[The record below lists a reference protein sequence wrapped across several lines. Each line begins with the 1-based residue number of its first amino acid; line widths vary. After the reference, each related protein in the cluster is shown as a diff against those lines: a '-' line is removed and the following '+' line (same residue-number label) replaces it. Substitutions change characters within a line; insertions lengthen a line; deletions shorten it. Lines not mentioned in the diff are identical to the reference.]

1 MLWSGN
7 TVSRVRTRNA
17 ARPQQGCTTVVKHV
31 TPDATTLA
39 PQAAAGPAEAWS
51 SLRGRRVGRDGLFEL
66 QQAHAQGGM
75 GEVWAAWMHDPH
87 APRRVAVKLIRRGLD
102 SDLASELFAREVEMH
117 ERVKDVPGVVPLI
130 ESGWFPHP
138 DSGER
143 VHFFAMEWIAG
154 ARPLR
159 EACRSRSL
167 DEVISLFAS
176 ISATMDVVHKRAVV
190 HCDLKPANLLVD
202 ETGKPWVTDFG
213 LAISTRTHERR
224 HTGRDIG
231 SLRGTWTHMAPEQ
244 CDDRCD
250 PYSYTAAVDVYAL
263 GVTLFECLFGR
274 LPYAAA
280 TEVAVERSRAAT
292 MIGRGVRVPR
302 RCDGRTI
309 PFALRRCLIKA
320 MASNPA
326 ARHAD
331 AGELERDLRPLAI
344 GAASID
350 RRTAL
355 IGAAVACLVSWTIL
369 TPLLH
374 HPAIYTNWYAL
385 ISRLVPAAPLRDV
398 AIVGIRGELSSDAK
412 GGERYANLE
421 LEALSKRPSGSSP
434 AFDPSTSERV
444 FLSRVIDRL
453 RELDVK
459 VVMLDYYFPREG
471 VAADAARLIASIK
484 AFRGDDAAPRGWIC
498 FGTQDWKAPEGS
510 TLVERNM
517 LDVATLAFALT
528 TNLGMDAERM
538 SHEVALRDA
547 TRHDWASASMMAA
560 AASLSPLAEL
570 GVHVDVR
577 DSTKGAQVEFQFRSR
592 RLNAAT
598 RESITLRTD
607 ASSVEDLSRGADAS
621 TMYPG
626 LDARDVICTID
637 LPRLPE
643 TSVLDRATLH
653 AADLWSAD
661 ERDLRRRLEGC
672 IVVVG
677 DLITRREP
685 AQTDPTIDR
694 WSPPGAS
701 SSRPVWGVE
710 LQAVGVQAAR
720 DAILGIGQSI
730 NSDGGL
736 LVNLGVPIAAAIGVG
751 LAWRSSR
758 RRDRS
763 ESRRLMLICLAIL
776 ALGTLAALGTY
787 AAWLW
792 LWNPFILPATFAAA
806 TLIGFL
812 SPWMRTAPR

>member
-1 MLWSGN
+1 
-7 TVSRVRTRNA
+7 
-17 ARPQQGCTTVVKHV
+17 
-31 TPDATTLA
+31 
-39 PQAAAGPAEAWS
+39 
-51 SLRGRRVGRDGLFEL
+51 
-66 QQAHAQGGM
+66 M

-102 SDLASELFAREVEMH
+102 SELAAELFAREVEMH
-117 ERVKDVPGVVPLI
+117 ERVRDVPGVVPLI
-130 ESGWFPHP
+130 ESGWFQHP

-159 EACRSRSL
+159 DACRSRSL
-167 DEVISLFAS
+167 DEVIALFAS

-202 ETGKPWVTDFG
+202 ETGQPWVTDFG

-274 LPYAAA
+274 LPYA
-280 TEVAVERSRAAT
+280 TEADDERSRAAT
-292 MIGRGVRVPR
+292 MITRGVRIPR
-302 RCDGRTI
+302 RCNGRTL

-320 MASNPA
+320 MAANPA

-331 AGELERDLRPLAI
+331 AGELEQDLRPLAI

-355 IGAAVACLVSWTIL
+355 IGVIVACLVSWTML
-369 TPLLH
+369 SPLLH

-385 ISRLVPAAPLRDV
+385 ISRLVPAVPLRDV

-434 AFDPSTSERV
+434 AFDRSTPERV

-471 VAADAARLIASIK
+471 VAADAARLVASIK

-510 TLVERNM
+510 TLVERHM
-517 LDVATLAFALT
+517 LDVATLAFALK
-528 TNLGMDAERM
+528 TNLGVDVQQVGN
-538 SHEVALRDA
+538 EVAMRDSS
-547 TRHDWASASMMAA
+547 RHDWASASMMAA
-560 AASLSPLAEL
+560 AASLSPLAEPS
-570 GVHVDVR
+570 VHIDVR
-577 DSTKGAQVEFQFRSR
+577 EATGSAELEFQYRSR
-592 RLNAAT
+592 LRNQAA
-598 RESITLRTD
+598 RRSVTLRTD
-607 ASSVEDLSRGADAS
+607 ASSVEKLAQGADVS
-621 TMYPG
+621 IMYPG
-626 LDARDVICTID
+626 LDARDVICSID
-637 LPRLPE
+637 LPRLPD
-643 TSVLDRATLH
+643 VAALDRVRLH
-653 AADLWSAD
+653 AANLWTDD
-661 ERDLRRRLEGC
+661 ERELRRLLEGRV
-672 IVVVG
+672 VVVG
-677 DLITRREP
+677 DLLTRGKED
-685 AQTDPTIDR
+685 QTDPTIDR
-694 WSPPGAS
+694 WVVPGLP
-701 SSRPVWGVE
+701 SRSIWGVE

-720 DAILGIGQSI
+720 DALLGVASVID
-730 NSDGGL
+730 SDGGL
-736 LVNLGVPIAAAIGVG
+736 LARLGVPLTSALGVG
-751 LAWRSSR
+751 LARRFSR
-758 RRDRS
+758 RRAHHDS
-763 ESRRLMLICLAIL
+763 GRLTLTCLA
-776 ALGTLAALGTY
+776 AFAVGGLAAAGTY

-792 LWNPFILPATFAAA
+792 LWNPFILPAAFSAA
-806 TLIGFL
+806 TAIGFL
-812 SPWMRTAPR
+812 SPWMRTVPR